1 MRVPKFRSLQDFI
14 RFKRSYRYFP
24 SIERDDPHFRL
35 WNTSRDESIAS
46 HPTNYEDIPVE
57 NGNGGAEL
65 QDSHNSP
72 DTVREEPVFLL

>member
-35 WNTSRDESIAS
+35 WNTSRDESVAS
-46 HPTNYEDIPVE
+46 HPTNYEE
-57 NGNGGAEL
+57 
-65 QDSHNSP
+65 DSHNSP